1 MKTKYSTAIATL
13 VLAACACSREYPAY
27 PEFKCS
33 DTLLV
38 KAYELAVSTV
48 ENNIENG
55 LITAGGEYG
64 GEWTRDA
71 SINAWNA
78 GSLFFPHEAENSL
91 WAVTEN
97 RETIGH
103 QYWDKIIWVHG
114 AWNHYLVTGD
124 EDFLAQAY
132 PCCAATMKQM
142 EDSVFDAEY
151 GMFRGPSVFNDG
163 ISGYEYPVYD
173 GNLICEGVLENLPTE
188 KIKCLSTNVIYFMAY
203 EDLAKMALKAGDTY
217 EAGVYAGKAGILKQA
232 IRSHLYDPE
241 SGHLH
246 YLIDQ
251 NGDVHEFQ
259 EGLGCS
265 FAVLAGILTP
275 EEAHRLCGG
284 MHAGKHGLPSIWPD
298 FKRFSAEKPGRH
310 NNLVWPFVNAFYAQ
324 AALESG
330 HPERF
335 AFELRNLADLA
346 INKSC
351 GSFLEIYNPCTGLED
366 GGWQIEVPR
375 HSCKDQTWSATG
387 YIRMITSGLFGVR
400 FEDGYMAVR
409 PDESI
414 AREFGPCSIKAIPYG
429 KGHVDISLVPAGA
442 RDKGIYVNGRKT
454 EDAVIFRG
462 SSGTAEVDYCY

>member
-1 MKTKYSTAIATL
+1 MKTKYSTVLLCA
-13 VLAACACSREYPAY
+13 VLAAVSCKHDCPEH
-27 PEFKCS
+27 PEFRCG

-48 ENNIENG
+48 ENNIDGG

-78 GSLFFPHEAENSL
+78 GSLLFPREAENSL

-97 RETIGH
+97 RALIGH

-124 EDFLAQAY
+124 EEFLSLAF
-132 PCCAATMKQM
+132 PCCAATMEQM
-142 EDSVFDAEY
+142 EESVFDARY
-151 GMFRGPSVFNDG
+151 GMFKGPSVFNDG
-163 ISGYEYPVYD
+163 ISAYEYPVYD
-173 GNLICEGVLENLPTE
+173 GNLVYEGVLENLPTE
-188 KIKCLSTNVIYFMAY
+188 QIKCLSTNVIYYMAY
-203 EDLAKMALKAGDTY
+203 EDLAKMALKTGDSGL
-217 EAGVYAGKAGILKQA
+217 ARVYGDKAGALKQA
-232 IRSHLYDPE
+232 IRTELYDPW
-241 SGHLH
+241 SGRLN

-259 EGLGCS
+259 EGLGCAL
-265 FAVLAGILTP
+265 AVLSGILDDD
-275 EEAHRLCGG
+275 EAYRLCGG
-284 MHAGKHGLPSIWPD
+284 MHVGKHGLPSVWPD
-298 FKRFSAEKPGRH
+298 FKRFTAEKPGRH

-324 AALESG
+324 AALQSG

-346 INKSC
+346 VNKSA
-351 GSFLEIYNPCTGLED
+351 GSFLEIYNPETGLED
-366 GGWQIEVPR
+366 GGWQIEIPR

-387 YIRMITSGLFGVR
+387 YIRMIINGLFGVG
-400 FEDGYMAVR
+400 FEDGYMTVR
-409 PDESI
+409 PDETV

-429 KGHVDISLVPAGA
+429 KGHVNISLVPAGSKE
-442 RDKGIYVNGRKT
+442 KGIYVNGRKT
-454 EDAVIFRG
+454 DDAVILR
-462 SSGTAEVDYCY
+462 SNAGTAEVEYYY